1 MTLFV
6 QVVIFLIAASI
17 EAVLMLHLWRQFL
30 ARFSPGEMS
39 QPMMIL
45 VMVAAMALFIGLG
58 RITWKIIQTIANR
71 RKR

>member
-1 MTLFV
+1 
-6 QVVIFLIAASI
+6 
-17 EAVLMLHLWRQFL
+17 MLHLWRQFL

-45 VMVAAMALFIGLG
+45 VTVAAMALFIGLG